1 MQTIGV
7 VGGGAW
13 GTALA
18 AVAARAGRQ
27 VVLWAREADVV
38 SAINGQKE
46 NTAFLPGVTLP
57 SGIRA
62 TGELADLQA
71 ADAIL
76 MVSPAQFVRPVSA
89 ALNPHLKSE
98 VPVVIC
104 AKGIEQSSGKLLSEV
119 VAETMPRRPLAAL
132 SGPTF
137 AHEVAKGLPAA
148 VTLASPDERVVA
160 ALTAAIGL
168 PTFRPYGS
176 GDIIGVQVGG
186 AVKNVIAIAAGV
198 VVGRKLGE
206 NARAALITR
215 AMAEMLRF
223 AAAAGG
229 EAETIMGLSGLGD
242 MILTCGSAQSRNMSL
257 GIALGEGKRLDDVL
271 AGRTSVSEGVY
282 TAQIVAQIAR
292 DKSLYM
298 PISTA
303 VAEILSGRRAIDA
316 VIEDLLHRPF
326 RPEVQ
331 E

>member
-1 MQTIGV
+1 MQIIGV

-38 SAINGQKE
+38 ASINREKE
-46 NTAFLPGVTLP
+46 NNSFLPGIPLP
-57 SGIRA
+57 EGIRA
-62 TGELADLQA
+62 SGEIADLKN

-76 MVSPAQFVRPVSA
+76 MVAPAQFVRPVSA
-89 ALNPHLKSE
+89 ALNPHLKSD

-104 AKGIEQSSGKLLSEV
+104 AKGIEQATGKLLSEV
-119 VAETMPRRPLAAL
+119 LAETMPRQPLAAL

-148 VTLASPDERVVA
+148 VTLASPDEGVVRL
-160 ALTAAIGL
+160 LTAAIGL

-176 GDIIGVQVGG
+176 NDIIGVEVGG

-198 VVGRKLGE
+198 VVGRQLGE

-215 AMAEMLRF
+215 GMAELLRF
-223 AAAAGG
+223 ATALGG
-229 EAETIMGLSGLGD
+229 EAETIMGLSCLGD

-257 GIALGEGKRLDDVL
+257 GIALGEGKKLEEVL

-282 TAQIVAQIAR
+282 TAKIVAKIAK

-303 VAEILSGRRAIDA
+303 VTEILSGDRAIGA

>member
-18 AVAARAGRQ
+18 AVAARAGRK
-27 VVLWAREADVV
+27 VVLWAREAEVV
-38 SAINGQKE
+38 ASINDRRE
-46 NTAFLPGVTLP
+46 NNSFLPGVPLP
-57 SGIRA
+57 EGIRA
-62 TGELADLQA
+62 TGEIADLKN

-76 MVSPAQFVRPVSA
+76 MVAPAQFVRPVSA
-89 ALNPHLKSE
+89 ALQPYLKID

-104 AKGIEQSSGKLLSEV
+104 AKGIEQSTGKLLSEV
-119 VAETMPRRPLAAL
+119 LAETMPRRPLAAL

-148 VTLASPDERVVA
+148 VTLASSHERMVP

-176 GDIIGVQVGG
+176 GDIVGVQVGG

-215 AMAEMLRF
+215 GMAEMLRF
-223 AAAAGG
+223 ATALGG

-257 GIALGEGKRLDDVL
+257 GIALGEGKTLADVL

-282 TAQIVAQIAR
+282 TAKIVAKIAQ

-303 VAEILSGRRAIDA
+303 VTEILSGARAIGA

>member
-1 MQTIGV
+1 
-7 VGGGAW
+7 
-13 GTALA
+13 
-18 AVAARAGRQ
+18 
-27 VVLWAREADVV
+27 
-38 SAINGQKE
+38 
-46 NTAFLPGVTLP
+46 
-57 SGIRA
+57 
-62 TGELADLQA
+62 
-71 ADAIL
+71 
-76 MVSPAQFVRPVSA
+76 
-89 ALNPHLKSE
+89 
-98 VPVVIC
+98 
-104 AKGIEQSSGKLLSEV
+104 
-119 VAETMPRRPLAAL
+119 ETMPRRPLAAL

-242 MILTCGSAQSRNMSL
+242 MILTCGSAQS
-257 GIALGEGKRLDDVL
+257 
-271 AGRTSVSEGVY
+271 
-282 TAQIVAQIAR
+282 
-292 DKSLYM
+292 
-298 PISTA
+298 
-303 VAEILSGRRAIDA
+303 
-316 VIEDLLHRPF
+316 
-326 RPEVQ
+326 
-331 E
+331 